1 MWLPKKFDVK
11 PRQLYAQT
19 FHPTD
24 LWLSAVKEVFFN
36 NQETPAAFEIVM
48 PASALNHCLLQR
60 NEDWYQHKLPK
71 AQEHHVFVTQFLP
84 ANMPVVSAIMTAEG
98 QIRDDVG
105 RFEFRRDQ
113 SLLKQPSLHRPFF
126 LLVKGSNGKE
136 EAFARTR
143 SVAPTCS
150 TILMVGIGQEVARVV
165 SHVLC

>member
-1 MWLPKKFDVK
+1 MWLPK
-11 PRQLYAQT
+11 T
-19 FHPTD
+19 FNPTD

-98 QIRDDVG
+98 QIRADVG